1 MQEEMQEKLDK
12 MEVMR
17 KEMTSMLGKDV
28 GQMGEMR
35 MKVDGLEMKV
45 DGLEKEVV
53 DLKGELAQV
62 NAEKAEHSGRCDA
75 RMDKINHDFHKL
87 RREIGDRRTST
98 RNNTNTDDRRRTQA
112 GATCDSASL
121 TARTDE
127 AMDACCPSGS
137 SGGGHRILQ
146 ASCELPDT
154 CPSAE
159 CAAIFMPYFEDCDAL
174 LSTMPGVPVEQFRAF
189 YSSCQEMQSSSQLM
203 LQPVAV
209 QMFRVLVNTE
219 GAAHAGSMFPGGGD
233 GNDGSGGYG
242 QPLDPLQPVT
252 PVPPPPDAT

>member
-75 RMDKINHDFHKL
+75 RMDKINHDFDKL
-87 RREIGDRRTST
+87 RLEIGDRRTSA

-209 QMFRVLVNTE
+209 QMFRV
-219 GAAHAGSMFPGGGD
+219 S
-233 GNDGSGGYG
+233 
-242 QPLDPLQPVT
+242 
-252 PVPPPPDAT
+252 